1 MGLIV
6 TNSNKKNALEITEK
20 KQLSLNQF
28 KDAIELMFFAYRDF
42 ISDPDIILE
51 RHHFGRAHH
60 RVLHFVGCNP
70 GLNIAE
76 LLTILQVT
84 KQSLARVLR
93 ELIDGGYIHQQ
104 IGEND
109 RRKRLVH
116 LTAKGHRFHN
126 ELIKP
131 QIERFAMAAMSV
143 DATQFEAWKNVMKEI
158 ISPQNREEVDK
169 LIASALKEKTV
180 LSGVN
185 SVHTNGDGEH

>member
-1 MGLIV
+1 MQQ
-6 TNSNKKNALEITEK
+6 SEHKKPIAETDEYQ
-20 KQLSLNQF
+20 KQVSLNQF

-70 GLNIAE
+70 GLSIAE

-93 ELIDGGYIHQQ
+93 ELIDGGYIRQE

-109 RRKRLVH
+109 RRKRLVY
-116 LTAKGHRFHN
+116 LTSKGHRLHN
-126 ELIKP
+126 ELIEP
-131 QIERFAMAAMSV
+131 QVARFANA
-143 DATQFEAWKNVMKEI
+143 FEALDAKQFAAWKSVMKNI
-158 ISPQNREEVDK
+158 ISPDNRDEVDK
-169 LIASALKEKTV
+169 LIVSALKEGSV
-180 LSGVN
+180 LSTINIV
-185 SVHTNGDGEH
+185 DAPDQEER